1 MNVLHIKGGVGV
13 ISTGL
18 VMIPN
23 DHNDHGNKPRWRALW
38 VKVGLVED
46 DALIGQPDYCYIIID
61 SKITP

>member
-1 MNVLHIKGGVGV
+1 
-13 ISTGL
+13 
-18 VMIPN
+18 MIPN
-23 DHNDHGNKPRWRALW
+23 DHGDKPRWRALW